1 MRKQHKRDMEH
12 KWEELFSFVLGGKA
26 ENVGPDANRFVA
38 QEAIFEDE
46 RVLALSLVAS
56 QLHKLE
62 KNSESHSR
70 KRQWS
75 KKVYFFI
82 TLALKRKYF

>member
-1 MRKQHKRDMEH
+1 MEH

-56 QLHKLE
+56 QLHKL
-62 KNSESHSR
+62 
-70 KRQWS
+70 
-75 KKVYFFI
+75 KKKF
-82 TLALKRKYF
+82 